1 MPKPSLNRDINYLS
15 KDFNSIKTDL
25 MDYVKRQFPDE
36 WRDFN
41 DASGGMAV
49 LELMAYVGDILSF
62 NIDRQ
67 VNEAYINRAV
77 ETKNIVSLA
86 ENFGYMPRT
95 TTPAVVNLA
104 VSADFTTTTSG
115 SELCKLK
122 KGAKVFTNFEPIV
135 SFEILNDVDFSQ
147 PSNRIVNPDNG
158 GTTTVSVSG
167 VSAVA
172 GSTKTFSHKVTDP
185 IKFLKI
191 TLPDRNINEI
201 VSVSATDGAEYF
213 EVSSLAQDT
222 IFAGDINGDAASSG
236 DAAFILKLKRVP
248 RRYVMEREPS
258 GLTSI
263 RFGSGIL
270 TEEDSEIIPNP
281 NDFVLPPTLRGS
293 PSGFAAAAIDSTN
306 FLKTRSLG
314 VAPKNTTM
322 VITYRQGGGVGGN
335 VGARTLTRFVEKEIQ
350 FITPNFEADE
360 AARATAILTSIAC
373 TNADQASGG
382 EQGESIASIKINA
395 INNMSSQMRCVTLQ
409 DYQVRVMSMPS
420 QFGTI
425 FRSFARKDPNNS
437 LGAELVLVTRN
448 SVGQLTL
455 PNAVIKNN
463 VGKYIQQFKSFSDT
477 VKLSAGRIINIGVD
491 FTIVPVPD
499 ANFAEALMST
509 IILLQR
515 QFDTAQTNFNDT
527 IVVSEIISLIQ
538 SQNNVLSVPN
548 FKIINRVGT
557 VDSRVYSGTSYNIE
571 ANTSAGILTFG
582 PRDVW
587 ELKYPNFDI
596 IGKSADQQTAA
607 AAGVPGAGA
616 AGGGGY

>member
-1 MPKPSLNRDINYLS
+1 
-15 KDFNSIKTDL
+15 
-25 MDYVKRQFPDE
+25 
-36 WRDFN
+36 
-41 DASGGMAV
+41 
-49 LELMAYVGDILSF
+49 
-62 NIDRQ
+62 
-67 VNEAYINRAV
+67 
-77 ETKNIVSLA
+77 
-86 ENFGYMPRT
+86 
-95 TTPAVVNLA
+95 
-104 VSADFTTTTSG
+104 
-115 SELCKLK
+115 
-122 KGAKVFTNFEPIV
+122 
-135 SFEILNDVDFSQ
+135 
-147 PSNRIVNPDNG
+147 
-158 GTTTVSVSG
+158 
-167 VSAVA
+167 
-172 GSTKTFSHKVTDP
+172 
-185 IKFLKI
+185 
-191 TLPDRNINEI
+191 
-201 VSVSATDGAEYF
+201 
-213 EVSSLAQDT
+213 
-222 IFAGDINGDAASSG
+222 
-236 DAAFILKLKRVP
+236 
-248 RRYVMEREPS
+248 
-258 GLTSI
+258 
-263 RFGSGIL
+263 
-270 TEEDSEIIPNP
+270 
-281 NDFVLPPTLRGS
+281 
-293 PSGFAAAAIDSTN
+293 
-306 FLKTRSLG
+306 
-314 VAPKNTTM
+314 M

-335 VGARTLTRFVEKEIQ
+335 VGAKTLTRFVEKEIQ

-455 PNAVIKNN
+455 PNVVIKNN